1 MQSQWLLFPK
11 NLGTHLSLDETAFNN
26 GDLYNSKGKEGRF
39 SGHDQAN
46 MIKPTKADV
55 IMLILHKNPLKQ
67 RKKVKE
73 VTLNMAGN
81 IGLTVKNSFPKRHLG
96 HRTFQCSEIRWEALD
111 TENNAIKSARN
122 KSLKI

>member
-81 IGLTVKNSFPKRHLG
+81 IGLIIKNSFPNATLDIDRFNVQKFLLDAL
-96 HRTFQCSEIRWEALD
+96 QEIR
-111 TENNAIKSARN
+111 ICHR
-122 KSLKI
+122 